1 MPQPLWI
8 RSLVR
13 AAATVAAIGFAMAA
27 AQTIAYKLEPS
38 SPLSRFSAR
47 QLALLSKL
55 NHADRAHLGR
65 LPRIIVPD
73 RWDAGE
79 LAYSPLPQF
88 VEELSA
94 ENKAIV
100 VDLKAQ
106 VFGGYENGRLVR
118 WGPVSS
124 GDRHHRT
131 PAGTYHLN
139 WQSRVRISSEN
150 PDWIMPWYFNFAS
163 TMGLGLHQYT
173 LPGRPASH
181 GCVRLLETDARWLY
195 RWGEGWRTVDGTHE
209 VVRPGTLVL
218 LLGSYDFNSPQPWLK
233 PRWWARGLSVS
244 LQEETEAADEE

>member
-1 MPQPLWI
+1 VPQPRWL
-8 RSLVR
+8 RNSARV
-13 AAATVAAIGFAMAA
+13 AAAAAGIGFAVAA

-38 SPLSRFSAR
+38 NPLSRFSSR

-55 NHADRAHLGR
+55 NHADRPHLGR
-65 LPRIIVPD
+65 LSRIIVPD
-73 RWDAGE
+73 RWDADE
-79 LAYSPLPQF
+79 LDYSPLPQY
-88 VEELSA
+88 VDELSS
-94 ENKAIV
+94 ESKAIV
-100 VDLKAQ
+100 VDLRAQ

-139 WQSRVRISSEN
+139 WHARVRVSSEN

-163 TMGLGLHQYT
+163 TMGLGLHQYA

-181 GCVRLLETDARWLY
+181 GCVRLLETDAQWLY
-195 RWGEGWRTVDGTHE
+195 RWGEGWRTADGTNE

-218 LLGSYDFNSPQPWLK
+218 LLGSYDFGSPQPWLK
-233 PRWWARGLSVS
+233 PKWWARGLSVS
-244 LQEETEAADEE
+244 LQEEAAADDEE